1 MHMRKKGGGNVPFLC
16 YPDKFCRTAMG
27 GFSLSVKAEKGTGGE
42 NIIVEDRKGWF
53 AFYGT

>member
-1 MHMRKKGGGNVPFLC
+1 
-16 YPDKFCRTAMG
+16 MG
-27 GFSLSVKAEKGTGGE
+27 GFSLSGKAEKGTGGE